1 MTKRVFSSSY
11 KVKRPKGDVIMK
23 KLFVLFI
30 AFLVSALSAC
40 NEEAVSVSSE
50 NAQHEESSVAVN
62 ESSTVSEESRELTLE
77 EKFPD
82 HNISSIQKDRCLAV
96 RKGQSDSDRE
106 NYIINGDGEI
116 IKAFNCDRIVT
127 ISGNKSLLYVV
138 MTDGSAFFI
147 NTDGERTDDV
157 LWDSLIP
164 WEKIYEGDFL
174 GRRGEEYYVLNSN
187 GETVMQIS
195 TEPELYGEYDG
206 LTIVS
211 AFIIDD
217 WYYGVMKDGE
227 FIIEP
232 QFWDMPIIK
241 KGSIIVNS
249 NSVDIL
255 SSKGYIYDYSGNLV
269 KTVCGYFEA
278 HEDFD
283 YIIERELKDEFT
295 EDAIYS
301 ILDYSF
307 EKLYT
312 APMGVSIGLAYQSMW
327 SPEIMPYHVEVNGVI
342 VHLEN
347 LIDGIEYPKV
357 EVPDYKNAVGL
368 NPERATVIQTPYQ
381 LRNTGRNYEFTDE
394 LKSYL
399 KSKLIN
405 YLTVADVPF
414 DESKIIFEED
424 EQDCYAS
431 YKLDGNSR
439 VTACWD
445 YILLKTATEDI
456 SREPMTDPFTNPAVL
471 DFCEMTFKTTE
482 GLKVERTSDAYI
494 IYNGS
499 DSVDRGILS
508 LAQKYVRV
516 TVDYEHGFF
525 KYVSA
530 KDLSDENIFPTHTLD
545 ALSYAE
551 AEQRFRNGKFV
562 QMTYDLTEIDHEN
575 CNIEGVEFVYE
586 LITDCCCE
594 ECFDIGYYIPCYNF
608 IIRDKDSP
616 EYVGDFLVPAIDL
629 NELND
634 YLASKSLPR
643 VNHYWTKN

>member
-1 MTKRVFSSSY
+1 
-11 KVKRPKGDVIMK
+11 MK

-82 HNISSIQKDRCLAV
+82 HNIRSIQNDRCLAV

-116 IKAFNCDRIVT
+116 IKAFNCDNIVT
-127 ISGNKSLLYVV
+127 ISKNKSLLYVV
-138 MTDGSAFFI
+138 MSDRSAFFI
-147 NTDGERTDDV
+147 NTDGERVDDV

-164 WEKIYEGDFL
+164 WEKILEGDFL

-195 TEPELYGEYDG
+195 TEPELYDEYDG

-211 AFIIDD
+211 AFRIDD

-241 KGSIIVNS
+241 KGRIVVNS
-249 NSVDIL
+249 NSLDIL

-269 KTVCGYFEA
+269 KTVCGYFKA

-301 ILDYSF
+301 ILDYSGK
-307 EKLYT
+307 KLYT
-312 APMGVSIGLAYQSMW
+312 APMGVSIGLAYQSVW
-327 SPEIMPYHVEVNGVI
+327 SPEIMPYHVAVNGVI

-368 NPERATVIQTPYQ
+368 NPESATVIQTPYQ
-381 LRNTGRNYEFTDE
+381 IGNTGRQFEATDE

-399 KSKLIN
+399 KSKLIS
-405 YLTVADVPF
+405 YLIVADIPF
-414 DESKIIFEED
+414 DESKLSYIED
-424 EQDCYAS
+424 EGDCFARFKLGDNNYVLSGCNYICRVDDAS
-431 YKLDGNSR
+431 DN
-439 VTACWD
+439 
-445 YILLKTATEDI
+445 
-456 SREPMTDPFTNPAVL
+456 SREPMIDPMSDPDVQNL
-471 DFCEMTFKTTE
+471 CKMTFKTTKE
-482 GLKVERTSDAYI
+482 LKVEKTSDAYI
-494 IYNGS
+494 IYEGS
-499 DSVDRGILS
+499 DSAEKDALS
-508 LAQKYVRV
+508 IVRKSVVVAFDPEHEFCKYIKAI
-516 TVDYEHGFF
+516 DM
-525 KYVSA
+525 
-530 KDLSDENIFPTHTLD
+530 SDENIFPTHTLD
-545 ALSYAE
+545 AISYAE
-551 AEQRFRNGKFV
+551 AEHRFRNGKFV
-562 QMTYDLTEIDHEN
+562 QLPYGLVEIDHEN

-586 LITDCCCE
+586 LITDCDCE

-608 IIRDKDSP
+608 IIRDKASP
-616 EYVGDFLVPAIDL
+616 ECVGDFLVPAIDL

-634 YLASKSLPR
+634 YLTSKSLPH
-643 VNHYWTKN
+643 VNHYWTEN